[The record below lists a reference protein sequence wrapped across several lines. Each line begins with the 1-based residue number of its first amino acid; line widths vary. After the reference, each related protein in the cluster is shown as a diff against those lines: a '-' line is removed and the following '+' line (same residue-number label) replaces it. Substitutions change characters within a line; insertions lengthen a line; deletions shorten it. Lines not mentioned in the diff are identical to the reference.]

1 MVVVVVARRAT
12 WRCAPTS
19 KLVQECCGRS
29 DIQLQRGE
37 GVVAWHSSARDPRVS
52 KLGPRQKSHPCV
64 PRGRVGAAND
74 AFQTA

>member
-12 WRCAPTS
+12 WPWSPTS
-19 KLVQECCGRS
+19 KLVQECSRRS
-29 DIQLQRGE
+29 DIRLQSGE
-37 GVVAWHSSARDPRVS
+37 GVAAWHSSARISSVS
-52 KLGPRQKSHPCV
+52 KLAHTKKKHPCV

>member
-12 WRCAPTS
+12 WRWAPTS

-37 GVVAWHSSARDPRVS
+37 GVVAWHSSARDPSVS
-52 KLGPRQKSHPCV
+52 KLGPRQKITHSCSEE
-64 PRGRVGAAND
+64 G
-74 AFQTA
+74 